1 MLEELSLVLNITG
14 SPDLVSSSAG
24 ALHGAEG
31 DMCCIVRDR
40 TMAAT
45 VCVWVCVHQ
54 LKHTAKNVFLSCFQ
68 PKYLKPPKSGRI
80 F

>member
-31 DMCCIVRDR
+31 DVLHCEGPHNGRNS
-40 TMAAT
+40 
-45 VCVWVCVHQ
+45 VCVGLCASIKAHCKKCFFV
-54 LKHTAKNVFLSCFQ
+54 LFPAKIS
-68 PKYLKPPKSGRI
+68 KTS
-80 F
+80 